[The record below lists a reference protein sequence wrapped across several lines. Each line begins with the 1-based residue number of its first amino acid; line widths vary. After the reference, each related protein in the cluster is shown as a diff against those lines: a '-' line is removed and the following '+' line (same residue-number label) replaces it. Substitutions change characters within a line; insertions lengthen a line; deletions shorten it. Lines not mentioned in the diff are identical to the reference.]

1 MKKLKLLYA
10 FAWLVPVALFTCVY
24 LEVVGSVAGAAHGGV
39 VDYIM
44 YLFAVAVTL
53 IVAYVSIKFFAM
65 STVKKRLPAEDS
77 PSYAEAYLSLSV
89 FRMCLLLFAEVVDA
103 VVLVATEDKSV
114 IYLMAILTLVL
125 FFCVPQS
132 RQVRSTQTDNH

>member
-10 FAWLVPVALFTCVY
+10 FAWLVPGALFTCVY

-53 IVAYVSIKFFAM
+53 IVAYVSIKFFANN
-65 STVKKRLPAEDS
+65 
-77 PSYAEAYLSLSV
+77 
-89 FRMCLLLFAEVVDA
+89 
-103 VVLVATEDKSV
+103 
-114 IYLMAILTLVL
+114 TLR
-125 FFCVPQS
+125 P
-132 RQVRSTQTDNH
+132 